1 MEILRL
7 PGYLEYEKVAIAKD
21 FLVPKQLIANGLRD
35 SDCSFTTD
43 ALRSMINQYTREA
56 GVRNLEREIASV
68 CRKVAKKKAE
78 GKAKR
83 KVIVSEKKIQD
94 FLGVPKY
101 IDSMVEQKART
112 GIATGLAWTEAGG
125 DVLTVEVSVLPGRGD
140 LLLTG
145 KLGETM
151 RESGQA
157 ALSYARSRATILGLE
172 KGFYREVDVHVHV
185 PEGAMPKDGPSAGI
199 TMAVALVSALTGV
212 PTRKDVAMTGE
223 ITLRG
228 NVLPVGGLNEKLVAA
243 RRAGIETVLI
253 PKLNERELKEL
264 PVEVRSS
271 LNIVGVE
278 TMDEVLQLALDI
290 ERDKLYSPKESHQ
303 DEAFPAH

>member
-1 MEILRL
+1 
-7 PGYLEYEKVAIAKD
+7 
-21 FLVPKQLIANGLRD
+21 
-35 SDCSFTTD
+35 
-43 ALRSMINQYTREA
+43 
-56 GVRNLEREIASV
+56 
-68 CRKVAKKKAE
+68 
-78 GKAKR
+78 
-83 KVIVSEKKIQD
+83 
-94 FLGVPKY
+94 
-101 IDSMVEQKART
+101 
-112 GIATGLAWTEAGG
+112 
-125 DVLTVEVSVLPGRGD
+125 
-140 LLLTG
+140 
-145 KLGETM
+145 M

>member
-1 MEILRL
+1 
-7 PGYLEYEKVAIAKD
+7 
-21 FLVPKQLIANGLRD
+21 
-35 SDCSFTTD
+35 
-43 ALRSMINQYTREA
+43 
-56 GVRNLEREIASV
+56 
-68 CRKVAKKKAE
+68 
-78 GKAKR
+78 
-83 KVIVSEKKIQD
+83 
-94 FLGVPKY
+94 
-101 IDSMVEQKART
+101 
-112 GIATGLAWTEAGG
+112 
-125 DVLTVEVSVLPGRGD
+125 
-140 LLLTG
+140 
-145 KLGETM
+145 
-151 RESGQA
+151 
-157 ALSYARSRATILGLE
+157 
-172 KGFYREVDVHVHV
+172 
-185 PEGAMPKDGPSAGI
+185 
-199 TMAVALVSALTGV
+199 MAVALVSALTGV